1 MAKRMLIDA
10 SHPEETRVVVLSG
23 NRLEN
28 FDYETASR
36 KQLKGN
42 IYLAKITRVE
52 PSLQAAFVEYGGNR
66 HGFLPFSE
74 IHPDYYRIP
83 ISDRKALLA
92 EETKFKAD
100 IADEEAAEEA
110 AEDAAPED
118 AAPEDVAGEET
129 AAEDLPGESETEPA
143 ASESDDA
150 DDIDDDIDAG
160 AGSEDRE
167 VEEVAGESGVDT
179 VGGDDVDDAARH
191 RARRMRRYK
200 IQEVIK
206 RRQVILVQVTKEE
219 RGNKGAALTSYLS
232 LAGRYCVLMPNTG
245 KGGGISRKISNP
257 ADRKR
262 LKKVVEGL
270 DIPEGVAV
278 IVRTAGSE
286 RTKVEIKR
294 DYEYLL
300 RLWGEI
306 RDTTLASMAPSL
318 IYEEANLI
326 KRAMRDLY
334 QSDMD
339 EILIDGEEGHKH
351 AKAVMKSLMPSHA
364 RKVKLYKDPT
374 VPLFYRHQVE
384 GQIDAMHN
392 ATVQLKSGGYIVI
405 NMTEALVAIDVNSGK
420 ATRGRHIE
428 ETAYKTNLEAAE
440 EVARQQRLRDLAGL
454 IVIDFIDMEESRH
467 NRSVER
473 KLKEAMRLDRARIQ
487 LGRISPFGLLE
498 MSRQRL
504 RPSLFESST
513 EVCPN
518 CNANGY
524 VRTTESMALHVLRG
538 LEEEGIRRG
547 AGEILIVA
555 PPPAAL
561 HLLNRMRDRIVE
573 IEQRYGFKVRV
584 EVDDSMIPP
593 NYSLERLSLGPR
605 SGTEQIDERP
615 ERTEDEDGRS
625 ERKRSEDEAGMGERK
640 HTRGR
645 RRRRR
650 GEEPAEA
657 VAAEPVQAESAEAD
671 STGIEPASTEP
682 DKVEDSDGQPIV
694 DERAATAEA
703 GGEDK
708 PKQRRRRGKR
718 GGRRRS
724 RRRGEEASET
734 RTEERAA
741 ASPPAAE
748 APEPATEG
756 DSPPEASPELPPEA
770 PVEPDPSEGTETE
783 APKPKR
789 RRAPRRKK
797 AATPS
802 SDAPAEETPILAA
815 PTPDAP
821 TPDAPTADAIPADA
835 AAESVEPEAAPK
847 PKSPRRGAKAKRAP
861 RKKAAAKTTAANAT
875 AEPVAEPPR
884 DISEPEPLAAAP
896 VAAPVPAPVPVP
908 VPAPAVAIPT
918 IGEDSPATPPE
929 APSEAPPEASP
940 ESEAPA
946 PRRRGWWQK
955 FT

>member
-1 MAKRMLIDA
+1 MAKRMLVDA

-23 NRLEN
+23 NRLED
-28 FDYETASR
+28 FDYETASK

-83 ISDRKALLA
+83 IADRRALLA
-92 EETKFKAD
+92 EDAKLKGEN
-100 IADEEAAEEA
+100 AEEEP
-110 AEDAAPED
+110 AEDAAGEPDAETESTAPESDEAEAETDED
-118 AAPEDVAGEET
+118 AD
-129 AAEDLPGESETEPA
+129 AEDDGA
-143 ASESDDA
+143 AN
-150 DDIDDDIDAG
+150 G
-160 AGSEDRE
+160 EDRE
-167 VEEVAGESGVDT
+167 VEEVANAAGVDT

-191 RARRMRRYK
+191 RARRLRKYK

-262 LKKVVEGL
+262 LKKVVENL

-306 RDTTLASMAPSL
+306 RDTTLASNAPSL

-384 GQIDAMHN
+384 GQIDSMHN

-428 ETAYKTNLEAAE
+428 ETAFKTNLEAAE

-467 NRSVER
+467 NRAVER

-487 LGRISPFGLLE
+487 FGRISPFGLLE

-513 EVCPN
+513 VVCPN
-518 CNANGY
+518 CNASGY
-524 VRTTESMALHVLRG
+524 VRTTESMALHLLRG

-547 AGEILIVA
+547 AGEVLVTA
-555 PPPAAL
+555 PPMAAL
-561 HLLNRMRDRIVE
+561 YLLNRMRDRIVE
-573 IEQRYGFKVRV
+573 IERRYGFQVRV
-584 EVDDSMIPP
+584 EVDEGLIVP
-593 NYSLERLSLGPR
+593 NYTLERLSLGPR
-605 SGTEQIDERP
+605 SGAE
-615 ERTEDEDGRS
+615 EDEERGERAEDEGDRG
-625 ERKRSEDEAGMGERK
+625 ERKR
-640 HTRGR
+640 TRGR

-650 GEEPAEA
+650 GEEPAEVA
-657 VAAEPVQAESAEAD
+657 AAEP
-671 STGIEPASTEP
+671 
-682 DKVEDSDGQPIV
+682 
-694 DERAATAEA
+694 ATAEA
-703 GGEDK
+703 EDEVAIVEERAAATEENGEDK
-708 PKQRRRRGKR
+708 PKRRRRRGKR

-724 RRRGEEASET
+724 RQRGEEVSDTGA
-734 RTEERAA
+734 EELA
-741 ASPPAAE
+741 AAE
-748 APEPATEG
+748 APEAEAPEEATEPAAEEAA
-756 DSPPEASPELPPEA
+756 DPPT
-770 PVEPDPSEGTETE
+770 EPAAEIEVPLEVGPAETAESE
-783 APKPKR
+783 APKPNR
-789 RRAPRRKK
+789 RRAPRKKK
-797 AATPS
+797 AA
-802 SDAPAEETPILAA
+802 AKA
-815 PTPDAP
+815 
-821 TPDAPTADAIPADA
+821 
-835 AAESVEPEAAPK
+835 EPEP
-847 PKSPRRGAKAKRAP
+847 KAKRAP
-861 RKKAAAKTTAANAT
+861 RKRKAAKKKAASS
-875 AEPVAEPPR
+875 AEGPA
-884 DISEPEPLAAAP
+884 EPEPLSAEP
-896 VAAPVPAPVPVP
+896 APVPAPVPASVSA
-908 VPAPAVAIPT
+908 PAPTPADVVPT
-918 IGEDSPATPPE
+918 NGEDSPEAPAAVPPE
-929 APSEAPPEASP
+929 G
-940 ESEAPA
+940 EAPA
-946 PRRRGWWQK
+946 PHRRGWWQK
-955 FT
+955 FS

>member
-23 NRLEN
+23 NRLED

-52 PSLQAAFVEYGGNR
+52 PSLQAAFVDYGGNR

-83 ISDRKALLA
+83 VADRKAL
-92 EETKFKAD
+92 
-100 IADEEAAEEA
+100 IAEEA
-110 AEDAAPED
+110 KLRSESADEDAPEAEPDDGPEAEPDEPDEAPETDAAPEAEPED
-118 AAPEDVAGEET
+118 AAPETAPDEDAEPVEAANGEADGDGEVEDVA
-129 AAEDLPGESETEPA
+129 SEPA
-143 ASESDDA
+143 
-150 DDIDDDIDAG
+150 
-160 AGSEDRE
+160 
-167 VEEVAGESGVDT
+167 VDT

-257 ADRKR
+257 ADRRR
-262 LKKVVEGL
+262 LKKVVENL
-270 DIPEGVAV
+270 EIPEGVAV

-306 RDTTLASMAPSL
+306 RDNTLASMAPSL

-339 EILIDGEEGHKH
+339 EILVDGEDGHKH
-351 AKAVMKSLMPSHA
+351 AKAFMKSLMPSHA
-364 RKVKLYKDPT
+364 RKVQLYKDPT

-384 GQIDAMHN
+384 SQIDSMHN

-420 ATRGRHIE
+420 ATRERHIE
-428 ETAYKTNLEAAE
+428 GTAYKTNLEAAE

-467 NRSVER
+467 NRAVER

-513 EVCPN
+513 VVCPN

-547 AGEILIVA
+547 AGEVLVSA
-555 PPPAAL
+555 PPQAAL

-573 IEQRYGFKVRV
+573 IEQRYGFQVRV
-584 EVDDSMIPP
+584 EIDESLIAP
-593 NYSLERLSLGPR
+593 NYNLERLSLGPR
-605 SGTEQIDERP
+605 VDGAEDEVPSTRAERP
-615 ERTEDEDGRS
+615 ERSDRPERS
-625 ERKRSEDEAGMGERK
+625 ERSERPDRPERSEGEGERSDRGDRK
-640 HTRGR
+640 RTRGR

-650 GEEPAEA
+650 GEEPAE
-657 VAAEPVQAESAEAD
+657 VAATEPAEIAEAGD
-671 STGIEPASTEP
+671 EGAEGAAEA
-682 DKVEDSDGQPIV
+682 IV
-694 DERAATAEA
+694 DDRAATPEGATPEA
-703 GGEDK
+703 DGEDK
-708 PKQRRRRGKR
+708 PKRRRRRGKR
-718 GGRRRS
+718 GGRRRA
-724 RRRGEEASET
+724 RRRDEETSDSET
-734 RTEERAA
+734 EELAA
-741 ASPPAAE
+741 GDASGAE
-748 APEPATEG
+748 APKDTTEDEQPAPLDAVAAEDG
-756 DSPPEASPELPPEA
+756 KAD
-770 PVEPDPSEGTETE
+770 

-789 RRAPRRKK
+789 RRAPRKKK
-797 AATPS
+797 AAVEV
-802 SDAPAEETPILAA
+802 AEV
-815 PTPDAP
+815 
-821 TPDAPTADAIPADA
+821 TADADA
-835 AAESVEPEAAPK
+835 PEESGQAATDAETDAEAK
-847 PKSPRRGAKAKRAP
+847 PKRKRSATKATRAP
-861 RKKAAAKTTAANAT
+861 RKKAAAKKKAASSPDA
-875 AEPVAEPPR
+875 P
-884 DISEPEPLAAAP
+884 SE
-896 VAAPVPAPVPVP
+896 
-908 VPAPAVAIPT
+908 PAPAPREPEEASAPRAASAPPSETVSAN
-918 IGEDSPATPPE
+918 GGDSPEAQPEVPAAPPPE
-929 APSEAPPEASP
+929 AEAA
-940 ESEAPA
+940 A

>member
-1 MAKRMLIDA
+1 MAKRMLVDA

-23 NRLEN
+23 NRLED
-28 FDYETASR
+28 FDCETASK

-83 ISDRKALLA
+83 IADRRALLA
-92 EETKFKAD
+92 EDAKLKGEN
-100 IADEEAAEEA
+100 AEEEP
-110 AEDAAPED
+110 AEDAAGEPDAETESTAPESDEAEAETDED
-118 AAPEDVAGEET
+118 AD
-129 AAEDLPGESETEPA
+129 AEDDGA
-143 ASESDDA
+143 AN
-150 DDIDDDIDAG
+150 G
-160 AGSEDRE
+160 EDRE
-167 VEEVAGESGVDT
+167 VEEVANAAGVDT

-191 RARRMRRYK
+191 RARRLRKYK

-262 LKKVVEGL
+262 LKKVVENL

-306 RDTTLASMAPSL
+306 RDTTLASNAPSL

-384 GQIDAMHN
+384 GQIDSMHN

-428 ETAYKTNLEAAE
+428 ETAFKTNLEAAE

-467 NRSVER
+467 NRAVER

-513 EVCPN
+513 VVCPN
-518 CNANGY
+518 CNASGY
-524 VRTTESMALHVLRG
+524 VRTTESMALHLLRG

-547 AGEILIVA
+547 AGEVLVTA
-555 PPPAAL
+555 PPMAAL
-561 HLLNRMRDRIVE
+561 YLLNRMRDRIVE
-573 IEQRYGFKVRV
+573 IERRYGFQVRV
-584 EVDDSMIPP
+584 EVDEGLIVP
-593 NYSLERLSLGPR
+593 NYTLERLSLGPR
-605 SGTEQIDERP
+605 SGAE
-615 ERTEDEDGRS
+615 EDEERGERAEDEGDRG
-625 ERKRSEDEAGMGERK
+625 ERKRTPRPASGSARRGAGRG
-640 HTRGR
+640 RGR
-645 RRRRR
+645 RTRH
-650 GEEPAEA
+650 G
-657 VAAEPVQAESAEAD
+657 
-671 STGIEPASTEP
+671 
-682 DKVEDSDGQPIV
+682 
-694 DERAATAEA
+694 
-703 GGEDK
+703 
-708 PKQRRRRGKR
+708 
-718 GGRRRS
+718 RS
-724 RRRGEEASET
+724 RRRGCDRGRT
-734 RTEERAA
+734 RRRLGGEWRGQ
-741 ASPPAAE
+741 AE
-748 APEPATEG
+748 APPAPRQAGRPAPFAPAGRGGFGYRGRRARRRRSAGSGSSRGSHRASCRGSRRPTNRTSRRDRSTPG
-756 DSPPEASPELPPEA
+756 SGARRDSRIRGAQ
-770 PVEPDPSEGTETE
+770 TETPPRPAQE
-783 APKPKR
+783 EGRGESRTRAQGQARATQEEGGQEKGRVQR
-789 RRAPRRKK
+789 RRAGRARTAVRGTGPR
-797 AATPS
+797 AGPVPAS
-802 SDAPAEETPILAA
+802 VSAPA
-815 PTPDAP
+815 PTPRGRGPHQRRGFPGGACGGAAGRRSPGP
-821 TPDAPTADAIPADA
+821 TPTRLVAKIQLTGDRGSEKTPIPG
-835 AAESVEPEAAPK
+835 P
-847 PKSPRRGAKAKRAP
+847 
-861 RKKAAAKTTAANAT
+861 
-875 AEPVAEPPR
+875 
-884 DISEPEPLAAAP
+884 
-896 VAAPVPAPVPVP
+896 
-908 VPAPAVAIPT
+908 
-918 IGEDSPATPPE
+918 
-929 APSEAPPEASP
+929 
-940 ESEAPA
+940 
-946 PRRRGWWQK
+946 
-955 FT
+955 

>member
-23 NRLEN
+23 NRLED

-83 ISDRKALLA
+83 ISDRRALLA
-92 EETKFKAD
+92 EEAKFKSENAE
-100 IADEEAAEEA
+100 EEATDDTSAEDTATEDMPA
-110 AEDAAPED
+110 EDVPAEDADGEFDAEAEATASVPDDSEAADDDDND
-118 AAPEDVAGEET
+118 AA
-129 AAEDLPGESETEPA
+129 
-143 ASESDDA
+143 A
-150 DDIDDDIDAG
+150 DDEDQK
-160 AGSEDRE
+160 DRE
-167 VEEVAGESGVDT
+167 VEEVASEAGVDT
-179 VGGDDVDDAARH
+179 VGGDEVDDAARH
-191 RARRMRRYK
+191 RARRLRKYK

-262 LKKVVEGL
+262 LKKVVENL
-270 DIPEGVAV
+270 EIPDGVAV

-334 QSDMD
+334 QSDME
-339 EILIDGEEGHKH
+339 EILIDGEAGHKH

-364 RKVKLYKDPT
+364 KKVQLYKDPT

-384 GQIDAMHN
+384 GQIDSMHN

-487 LGRISPFGLLE
+487 LGRISAFGLLE

-513 EVCPN
+513 VVCPN

-547 AGEILIVA
+547 AGEVLVAA
-555 PPPAAL
+555 PPTAAL

-573 IEQRYGFKVRV
+573 IEQRYDFQVRV
-584 EVDDSMIPP
+584 EIDEGLIAP
-593 NYSLERLSLGPR
+593 NYTLERLSLGPR
-605 SGTEQIDERP
+605 SGAEEPEERREP
-615 ERTEDEDGRS
+615 AEEGGGRS
-625 ERKRSEDEAGMGERK
+625 ERKR
-640 HTRGR
+640 TRGR

-650 GEEPAEA
+650 GEEPAEV
-657 VAAEPVQAESAEAD
+657 VAAEPAQAGPNGAEPA
-671 STGIEPASTEP
+671 GAEPAGAEPAGAEDAGAEDASTEAIA
-682 DKVEDSDGQPIV
+682 EES
-694 DERAATAEA
+694 AAALEEN
-703 GGEDK
+703 GEDK
-708 PKQRRRRGKR
+708 PKRRRRRGKR

-724 RRRGEEASET
+724 RRRDEEVSDTESEGLADASVPESAASEQVA
-734 RTEERAA
+734 EV
-741 ASPPAAE
+741 E
-748 APEPATEG
+748 APV
-756 DSPPEASPELPPEA
+756 EASPEMEPAEA
-770 PVEPDPSEGTETE
+770 TESE

-789 RRAPRRKK
+789 RRAPRKKK
-797 AATPS
+797 AA
-802 SDAPAEETPILAA
+802 APA
-815 PTPDAP
+815 
-821 TPDAPTADAIPADA
+821 ADAQAKTA
-835 AAESVEPEAAPK
+835 VAKTAVAETAAEAVVEKPVEVESAAEAETAPK
-847 PKSPRRGAKAKRAP
+847 RKRSAAKAPRAP
-861 RKKAAAKTTAANAT
+861 RKRAAKKK
-875 AEPVAEPPR
+875 AEPVVEPLL
-884 DISEPEPLAAAP
+884 DIPEPEPVPPVASPAAP
-896 VAAPVPAPVPVP
+896 PADVAA
-908 VPAPAVAIPT
+908 T
-918 IGEDSPATPPE
+918 NGGDSPE
-929 APSEAPPEASP
+929 APAEAPTAAPP